1 MKRGTVRYRLLDVVK
16 SEALTK
22 EEVLARAKTR
32 DFNELRHLCDADLIE
47 QEANRFRI
55 TERGLE
61 RLGL

>member
-32 DFNELRHLCDADLIE
+32 DFNEVCGISVMP
-47 QEANRFRI
+47 I
-55 TERGLE
+55 
-61 RLGL
+61 